1 MWGPPP
7 CVWQLTSQL
16 EALVENKTEESS
28 DVRRT
33 ISLWSLSHH
42 WQSSPSQMVP
52 AYING
57 QVIQL
62 HLFWYLHID
71 LCQSNRLSIIFNDD
85 HHWCDH
91 NEQHHRW
98 HQVRWSNRCPYLAT
112 QSHNETSARRRFPL
126 ALTHT
131 HRDTFNTHGSET
143 SSAIRLSV
151 STSLIS
157 PHKEEEV
164 AWPQLPGPRRPT
176 AVPSGVEMTGVRS
189 PEMSTRRGRG
199 GMWSDQVSDHRPCWQ
214 TSLEG
219 CAGFGFWFA
228 AD

>member
-1 MWGPPP
+1 
-7 CVWQLTSQL
+7 
-16 EALVENKTEESS
+16 
-28 DVRRT
+28 
-33 ISLWSLSHH
+33 
-42 WQSSPSQMVP
+42 MVP

-62 HLFWYLHID
+62 HLFWYLRIN

-85 HHWCDH
+85 RHWCNH

-112 QSHNETSARRRFPL
+112 VSQRDISETKIPTR
-126 ALTHT
+126 THT
-131 HRDTFNTHGSET
+131 NIYAHDSET

-157 PHKEEEV
+157 PHKEGEV